1 MSNKDRYMKLRNNI
15 LWILACLVLVAA
27 LAGCGGGTSET
38 TPVTDPPIDTGQ
50 GGDIPDPTIPG
61 QPLNP
66 FLPAGGTYT
75 GIRGIASSREFVYV
89 ADEAVLYCFD
99 KRGNLRNA
107 VAAPDTIQ
115 GVAVFPPTVAT
126 EVTAPGGYL
135 LANAPVIIH
144 DPVNNYGYI
153 TVYAPGL
160 DPSVTRE
167 DNPAPD
173 ALRLMALPWD
183 GENIAPPQTNPP
195 PQWLCIR
202 TYDVKVDRYGS
213 IISMM
218 DLDSPPLPP
227 IPDFPR
233 TLQIFSR
240 FGLDDAGRG
249 YHIQHGGNFDYLD
262 ENNDPA
268 VKEVV
273 GMHRAGVT
281 APNVIDIPV
290 GDFDY
295 DSPELPD
302 ISPFDWVNLGK
313 VAVDTMSPPEQ
324 GQGETGYNLALSA
337 ANFQRDYIGLARV
350 SVTTEGV
357 IAPAVANYEIEATTP
372 DEWGYRYIIGDLPG
386 TGPESFS
393 PNPPTDG
400 QGNLSDPDLTQG
412 GPSGMCFDPRPDH
425 NKELYVCDPGNNRVS
440 VFRTE
445 NQAGPWHFVD
455 VITQDSAGRDL
466 VAPSSVTVD
475 PDGNVFIGDVN
486 EVRRVIRKP
495 INDTFGAVGGTVL
508 NATIHVPLVG
518 ATVTVRSQDGFTVAE
533 SKVTDINGQYLF
545 ENLPV
550 GNYFMQASKF
560 NYQSD
565 TPTTPITVLADKRI
579 IVNFNLFAPAPENF
593 GNYVGDVRDH
603 DSHKPIQN
611 VTVKILGTGLQTTTD
626 TTGHF
631 EIPNIPPGNYQV
643 LFSTDNNAYQAF
655 VRDVVITTGQ
665 TTVDNFLEMTSV

>member
-1 MSNKDRYMKLRNNI
+1 MKLRKNI
-15 LWILACLVLVAA
+15 LWILTCLVLVAA
-27 LAGCGGGTSET
+27 LVGCGGGGQT
-38 TPVTDPPIDTGQ
+38 TPPITEPPLDVGGQ

-66 FLPAGGTYT
+66 FLPGNGTYT
-75 GIRGIASSREFVYV
+75 DIRGIASSREFVYV
-89 ADEAVLYCFD
+89 ADQATLYCFD
-99 KRGNLRNA
+99 KRGNLRNG

-115 GVAVFPPTVAT
+115 GVAVFPATVGE
-126 EVTAPGGYL
+126 EVSAPGGYL

-167 DNPAPD
+167 DDPAPD
-173 ALRLMALPWD
+173 ALRLLALPWN
-183 GENIAPPQTNPP
+183 GEGITPPQTQPP
-195 PQWLCIR
+195 PAWECLR

-218 DLDSPPLPP
+218 DLEGIPEQPPV
-227 IPDFPR
+227 PDFPR
-233 TLQIFSR
+233 TVQIFSR
-240 FGLDDAGRG
+240 FNLDDTGRG
-249 YHIQHGGNFDYLD
+249 YFIQHGGQQTYLD
-262 ENNDPA
+262 DNNLPA
-268 VKEVV
+268 QREVP
-273 GMHRAGVT
+273 GLHRAGLSEQG
-281 APNVIDIPV
+281 VIDVPL

-295 DSPELPD
+295 ENPQLPD
-302 ISPFDWVNLGK
+302 ISPFDWVDLGK
-313 VAVDTMSPPEQ
+313 VAVDTLSPPQ
-324 GQGETGYNLALSA
+324 LPLNETGYNIALTA
-337 ANFQRDYIGLARV
+337 ANFQRDYVGLARV

-357 IAPAVANYEIEATTP
+357 QAPAVANYEVETTTQ

-393 PNPPTDG
+393 PNPPLDG
-400 QGNLSDPDLTQG
+400 NGNLSDPDLTQG

-425 NKELYVCDPGNNRVS
+425 NKELYVCDPGNGRVS
-440 VFRTE
+440 IFRTE

-455 VITQDSAGRDL
+455 VITQDSSGRDL
-466 VAPSSVTVD
+466 IAPSSVTVD

-486 EVRRVIRKP
+486 VVRRVIRKP
-495 INDTFGAVGGTVL
+495 INDTFGAVGGTVT
-508 NATIHVPLVG
+508 NATINVPLVG

-565 TPTTPITVLADKRI
+565 TPTQPITVLADKRI
-579 IVNFNLFAPAPENF
+579 IVNFNLFAPTPENF
-593 GNYVGDVRDH
+593 GNYVGNVRDH
-603 DSHKPIQN
+603 DSHKPVQGA
-611 VTVKILGTGLQTTTD
+611 TVQLLGTGLKATTD

-631 EIPNIPPGNYQV
+631 EISNIPPGSYQV
-643 LFSTDNNAYQAF
+643 LFSVDNNAYEAF

-665 TTVDNFLEMTSV
+665 TTVDNFLEMTAQ